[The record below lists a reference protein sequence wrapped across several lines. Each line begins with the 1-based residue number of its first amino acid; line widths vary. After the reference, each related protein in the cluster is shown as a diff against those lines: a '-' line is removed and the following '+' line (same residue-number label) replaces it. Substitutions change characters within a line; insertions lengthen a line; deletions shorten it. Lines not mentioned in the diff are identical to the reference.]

1 MSRRACVA
9 GMVLSVMLGALLG
22 ALIVTVLLGALNLE
36 RLTVIVIA
44 IFLLLVGLGV
54 TYGEGLG

>member
-1 MSRRACVA
+1 
-9 GMVLSVMLGALLG
+9 MVLSVMLGALLG